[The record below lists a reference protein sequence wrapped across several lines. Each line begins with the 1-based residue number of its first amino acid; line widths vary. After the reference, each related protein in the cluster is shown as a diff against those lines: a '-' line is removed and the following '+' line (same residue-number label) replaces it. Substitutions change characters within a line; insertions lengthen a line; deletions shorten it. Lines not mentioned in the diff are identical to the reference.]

1 MTRSCPTFLRTD
13 VDILKTQSSSLS
25 YAVCSLPLLR
35 NRYAETV
42 QTILK
47 DRSEISNDR
56 KWCIDRLFSETCH
69 ALKIVKAVKSSQHSI
84 RSKEFFYIVI
94 QKLSV
99 QNLLLTIRFSIA
111 PMGRI
116 DRIDTTR
123 PKLIFKFQSIFFC
136 RNNTRVIPWYD
147 S

>member
-1 MTRSCPTFLRTD
+1 MISQFLEISSNLMRIEWQDHAQLFSGID
-13 VDILKTQSSSLS
+13 VDIPKTQSSSLS

-42 QTILK
+42 RTILK

-84 RSKEFFYIVI
+84 RSKEFFYSCHPEIVCPE
-94 QKLSV
+94 SV
-99 QNLLLTIRFSIA
+99 I
-111 PMGRI
+111 
-116 DRIDTTR
+116 
-123 PKLIFKFQSIFFC
+123 
-136 RNNTRVIPWYD
+136 NNTIFNCSHESHQSYRYNSSNTD
-147 S
+147 F